1 MLSCPPG
8 DVELGQQPQQTN
20 ASSRNTLWGMGGG
33 QRPLKMNT
41 GIFDALPLRQ
51 RLALDST
58 PRVRQALRCGE
69 TTAGTKQPPTVLVCI
84 VCTLDSTHARTL
96 ARWFRKCIL
105 HCAAGIRCCSA
116 PGCSQCAGKGRGSLR
131 ESGLRGWVKGKE
143 EQGREEEGE
152 EDWGAKRS
160 RTPTSTSG
168 AVRPWLA
175 EQAEVG
181 EWDIKVFIRKWFLKE
196 N

>member
-20 ASSRNTLWGMGGG
+20 ASSRNTLGDMGGG

-84 VCTLDSTHARTL
+84 VCTLDSTHACTL

-105 HCAAGIRCCSA
+105 HCAAGIQCCNA

-131 ESGLRGWVKGKE
+131 ESGLRGRGEGKGGAGERRGGRGRLGGQE
-143 EQGREEEGE
+143 EQNSH
-152 EDWGAKRS
+152 KHLRS
-160 RTPTSTSG
+160 C
-168 AVRPWLA
+168 AALA
-175 EQAEVG
+175 G
-181 EWDIKVFIRKWFLKE
+181 
-196 N
+196 